1 MHIRVYYKYCP
12 STVHNLAEYER
23 TNAGAAS
30 SPAATTG
37 RCVANSIQVNHQI
50 ESYIWAFRQKIN
62 QFKFAHDR
70 FTLYSCTFLRTDF
83 VLGA

>member
-50 ESYIWAFRQKIN
+50 EAFTSGLLDKN
-62 QFKFAHDR
+62 Q
-70 FTLYSCTFLRTDF
+70 SI
-83 VLGA
+83 

>member
-30 SPAATTG
+30 SPAAATG
-37 RCVANSIQVNHQI
+37 RCVANSIQVRATARTMPK
-50 ESYIWAFRQKIN
+50 YCRTFDIWAFR
-62 QFKFAHDR
+62 D
-70 FTLYSCTFLRTDF
+70 
-83 VLGA
+83 

>member
-30 SPAATTG
+30 SPAAATG
-37 RCVANSIQVNHQI
+37 RCVANSIQVQNQ
-50 ESYIWAFRQKIN
+50 SYSSNYAEIP
-62 QFKFAHDR
+62 
-70 FTLYSCTFLRTDF
+70 
-83 VLGA
+83 